1 MVRNKKRQT
10 FYLILLLLIFEL
22 VWFILINVKPYS
34 EVRRFQNDINKTY
47 SNIEQKG
54 EKFVFVKDSLVYW
67 SVNTIDIT
75 KYVEDNSNIAFL
87 PNGIYLKKHLK
98 KEDSLFVYLYLIKN
112 NFVNQNLYTQNKY
125 NTPFSLGKN
134 VNISKE
140 KTSHPIT
147 INGHTAFYLDNC
159 TYKELIAE
167 WQIFVSDVLVV
178 MSVFY
183 ILLFLIRQIKIKRRK
198 SFVIISI
205 LLPSYI
211 VSGLLVYYLSSFCP
225 QFSFYIYTQQIH
237 YANVLCFIILVTQG
251 YLLFCF
257 TSQIAEP
264 SKNKKFILSKKILL
278 LLFISIVYGSVMEM
292 FFYKNIRTKIEA
304 KTKEISQK
312 RSPDAEERFVSKIEE
327 LESDKTFGKLVKQ
340 RQYLKAEEYAT
351 NLYFQELEDK
361 YHIGILVFD
370 NKDSMYVQP
379 IGYYTN
385 ILTYA
390 EERIKGARQI
400 DSTFVWVEDNE
411 IDNNNTYIYL
421 RKSDSVNIFVECLKK
436 KNSKNMNYTLLLSEK
451 EDEIEGSLSYARYH
465 KNNLVYSIGQRIFDS
480 KLQTDNIKNYTD
492 SASLW
497 RDENGYMSYYLVDK
511 DNIYVVCFFYRL
523 PYNILGAVSL
533 FFLIFIMIFGLEFF
547 RGYSPHFKTFT
558 PGIRSSILFSL
569 IGSFIVG
576 ITIAGFFSIRSI
588 NNFNSKY
595 NTENIRNKT
604 NAIRIEIENFF
615 GSGKILDN
623 NKSLGI
629 ELDNLLLKL
638 SNSFLTDINLY
649 DTNMCLMSTSQKSI
663 FEQGFLL
670 DKMNIE
676 TKKSM
681 QEVLSTMYLV
691 EQIGTLKF
699 ISAYSPIT
707 DQTGRTICYL
717 NIPFINQQ
725 KNMDDNIGTIINNF
739 INMFLFWVNISII
752 IFILLSDMITKP
764 LQMLQEK
771 LNKLDIEG
779 NNDKIIWEKNDE
791 VGDLIKTYNSMIEK
805 LEESSYLLKQQERNS
820 SWRELASQ
828 VAHDINNPLT
838 PMKLSIQ
845 YLQKVLD
852 EKPELFASK
861 FQKLAPSLISQID
874 SISNIAS
881 ELNNYSKPTPNKKE
895 KTDIVVCIQN
905 AIDLFEN
912 VNDVKIDFQHPAQ
925 AIYVMGDKNLF
936 TRIFNNII
944 KNSYQAIKEKEDGKI
959 KINISTSSQ
968 SCIISIA
975 DNGCG
980 IKDEDKDKI
989 FNPHFTTK
997 QDGNGIG
1004 LTIVKTII
1012 ETYDGEINFFSKENE
1027 GTTFNITFDCISQA
1041 DIGF

>member
-22 VWFILINVKPYS
+22 VWFVFINIKPHS
-34 EVRRFQNDINKTY
+34 ELKRFQNHINTTY
-47 SNIEQKG
+47 SNIEQQG
-54 EKFVFVKDSLVYW
+54 EKFVFVGDSLVFW
-67 SVNTIDIT
+67 SVNTIDIN
-75 KYVEDNSNIAFL
+75 KNVSDGSNIAFL
-87 PNGIYLKKHLK
+87 PNGIYLKKTYQK
-98 KEDSLFVYLYLIKN
+98 ADSLIVYLYLIKN
-112 NFVNQNLYTQNKY
+112 NFANQNLYTQNNY
-125 NTPFSLGKN
+125 NSPFSL
-134 VNISKE
+134 SKE
-140 KTSHPIT
+140 INITLEKTPHPIT
-147 INGHTAFYLDNC
+147 INGQTAFYLDNC
-159 TYKELIAE
+159 SYKELISE
-167 WQIFVSDVLVV
+167 WQIFVSDVLVI
-178 MSVFY
+178 MCVFY
-183 ILLFLIRQIKIKRRK
+183 ILLFLIRQIKIKHRK
-198 SFVIISI
+198 SFVVILI

-211 VSGLLVYYLSSFCP
+211 VSGLLVYYLSSYCP
-225 QFSFYIYTQQIH
+225 QVSFYIYTQQIH
-237 YANVLCFIILVTQG
+237 YANILFFIILVSQG

-257 TSQIAEP
+257 TSQMAEP

-292 FFYKNIRTKIEA
+292 FSYKNIRTKIEN

-312 RSPDAEERFVSKIEE
+312 RSPDAEERFVRKIEE
-327 LESDKTFGKLVKQ
+327 LESDEVFSKLLKQ
-340 RQYLKAEEYAT
+340 KQYLKAEDYAT
-351 NLYFQELEDK
+351 NIYFRELEDK
-361 YHIGILVFD
+361 YHVGILVFND
-370 NKDSMYVQP
+370 KDSMYVQP

-390 EERIKGARQI
+390 EERINGARRI
-400 DSTFVWVEDNE
+400 DSAFVWVEDNE

-421 RKSDSVNIFVECLKK
+421 CKSDSVNIFVECLKK
-436 KNSKNMNYTLLLSEK
+436 KNSKNMNYSLLLTEK
-451 EDEIEGSLSYARYH
+451 EDEIEGSLSYARYR
-465 KNNLVYSIGQRIFDS
+465 KNNLVYSIGEKIFDT
-480 KLQTDNIKNYTD
+480 KLNIKDTKSYKD
-492 SASLW
+492 STSFW
-497 RDENGYMSYYLVDK
+497 RDENGYMSYYLADK
-511 DNIYVVCFFYRL
+511 DNVYVVCFFYRL

-547 RGYSPHFKTFT
+547 RGYSPHFRTFT

-595 NTENIRNKT
+595 NTDNIRNKT
-604 NAIRIEIENFF
+604 NAIRIEVENFF
-615 GSGKILDN
+615 GSGKVLDN
-623 NKSLGI
+623 RKSMET

-649 DTNMCLMSTSQKSI
+649 DTNMNLMSTSQKSI

-670 DKMNIE
+670 DRMNIE
-676 TKKSM
+676 TKKTM
-681 QEVLSTMYLV
+681 QEVLSTIYVV
-691 EQIGTLKF
+691 ERIGTLKF
-699 ISAYSPIT
+699 TSAYSPIT
-707 DQTGRTICYL
+707 DQAGRTICYL

-725 KNMDDNIGTIINNF
+725 KIMDDNINIIINNF

-752 IFILLSDMITKP
+752 IFILLSDVITKP
-764 LQMLQEK
+764 LQILQEK
-771 LNKLDIEG
+771 LNKVDIEG
-779 NNDKIIWEKNDE
+779 NNDKITWEKNDE

-845 YLQKVLD
+845 YLQKVLH

-912 VNDVKIDFQHPAQ
+912 VNEVKIDFQHPAQ
-925 AIYVMGDKNLF
+925 AVYVMGDKNLF

-944 KNSYQAIKEKEDGKI
+944 KNSYQAIKDKEDGKI
-959 KINISTSSQ
+959 EINLNTSSQ
-968 SCIISIA
+968 SCMISIT

-980 IKDEDKDKI
+980 IKNEDKDKI

-1012 ETYDGEINFFSKENE
+1012 ESYNGEINFFSKENE
-1027 GTTFNITFDCISQA
+1027 GTTFNITFDS
-1041 DIGF
+1041 FNESE

>member
-22 VWFILINVKPYS
+22 VWFVFINIKQHS
-34 EVRRFQNDINKTY
+34 ELKRFQNHINTTY
-47 SNIEQKG
+47 SNIEQQG
-54 EKFVFVKDSLVYW
+54 EKFVFVGDSLVFW
-67 SVNTIDIT
+67 SVNTIAINKNVSDG
-75 KYVEDNSNIAFL
+75 SNIAFL
-87 PNGIYLKKHLK
+87 PNGIYLKKTYQK
-98 KEDSLFVYLYLIKN
+98 ADSLIVYLYLIKN
-112 NFVNQNLYTQNKY
+112 NFANQNLYTQNNY
-125 NTPFSLGKN
+125 NSPFSLSKE
-134 VNISKE
+134 VNITLE
-140 KTSHPIT
+140 KTPHPIT
-147 INGHTAFYLDNC
+147 INGQTAFYLDNC
-159 TYKELIAE
+159 SYKELISE
-167 WQIFVSDVLVV
+167 WQIFVSDVLVI
-178 MSVFY
+178 MCVFY
-183 ILLFLIRQIKIKRRK
+183 ILLFLIRQIKIKHRK
-198 SFVIISI
+198 SFVVILI

-211 VSGLLVYYLSSFCP
+211 VSGLLVYYLSSYCP
-225 QFSFYIYTQQIH
+225 QVSFYIYTQQIH
-237 YANVLCFIILVTQG
+237 YTNILFFIILVSQG

-257 TSQIAEP
+257 TSQMAEP
-264 SKNKKFILSKKILL
+264 SQNKKFILSKKILL

-292 FFYKNIRTKIEA
+292 FSYKNIRTKIEN

-312 RSPDAEERFVSKIEE
+312 RSPDAEERFVRKIEE
-327 LESDKTFGKLVKQ
+327 LESDEVFSKLLKQ
-340 RQYLKAEEYAT
+340 KQYLKAEDYAT
-351 NLYFQELEDK
+351 NIYFQELGDK
-361 YHIGILVFD
+361 YHVGILVFND
-370 NKDSMYVQP
+370 KDSMYVQP

-390 EERIKGARQI
+390 EERINGARRI
-400 DSTFVWVEDNE
+400 DSAFVWVEDNE

-421 RKSDSVNIFVECLKK
+421 CKSDSVNIFVECLKK
-436 KNSKNMNYTLLLSEK
+436 KNSKNMNYSLLLTEK
-451 EDEIEGSLSYARYH
+451 EDEIEGSLSYARYC
-465 KNNLVYSIGQRIFDS
+465 KNNLVYSIGEKIFES
-480 KLQTDNIKNYTD
+480 KLNIKDTKSYKD
-492 SASLW
+492 STSFW
-497 RDENGYMSYYLVDK
+497 RDENGYMSYYLADK
-511 DNIYVVCFFYRL
+511 DNVYVVCFFYRL

-547 RGYSPHFKTFT
+547 RGYSPHFRTFT

-595 NTENIRNKT
+595 NTDNIRNKT

-615 GSGKILDN
+615 GSGKVLDN
-623 NKSLGI
+623 RKSMET

-649 DTNMCLMSTSQKSI
+649 DTNMNLMSASQKSI

-670 DKMNIE
+670 DRMNIE
-676 TKKSM
+676 TKKTM
-681 QEVLSTMYLV
+681 QEVLSTIYVV
-691 EQIGTLKF
+691 ERIGTLKF
-699 ISAYSPIT
+699 TSAYSPIT
-707 DQTGRTICYL
+707 DQAGRTICYL

-725 KNMDDNIGTIINNF
+725 KIMDDNINIIINNF

-752 IFILLSDMITKP
+752 IFILLSDVITKP
-764 LQMLQEK
+764 LQILQEK
-771 LNKLDIEG
+771 LNKVDIEG

-845 YLQKVLD
+845 YLQKVLH
-852 EKPELFASK
+852 EKPGLFASK

-895 KTDIVVCIQN
+895 KTDIVLCIQN

-912 VNDVKIDFQHPAQ
+912 VNEVKIDFQHPTQ
-925 AIYVMGDKNLF
+925 AVYVMGDKNLF

-944 KNSYQAIKEKEDGKI
+944 KNSYQAIKDKEDGKI
-959 KINISTSSQ
+959 EINLNTSSQ
-968 SCIISIA
+968 SCMISIT

-980 IKDEDKDKI
+980 IKNEDKDKI

-1012 ETYDGEINFFSKENE
+1012 ESYNGEINFFSKENE
-1027 GTTFNITFDCISQA
+1027 GTTFNITFDSFNE
-1041 DIGF
+1041 GE